1 MLHFTKYFS
10 GAALLLLACAPTY
23 AVVIQNFDTGTIAPG
38 SSSLTYAGNAGPSA
52 GCAGNTALYGEGTYA
67 VATNANS
74 CHNFW
79 SPTGPQSSPNFMA
92 VNGSNLTTQSNIY
105 SQTVSTGIV
114 AGNGYNFSAWITG
127 LYSAD
132 AAILSLRVYDG
143 VGTSGALLTTLTSFA
158 TNLAGGPLNQ
168 PATTA
173 AAWVQQSIA
182 FKALSGV
189 VTVQVFNIS
198 TNNNGNDFGLDT
210 LEVVQTSTGTPAGSA
225 TPEPASFLLAGS
237 ALIGLC
243 LARRK

>member
-1 MLHFTKYFS
+1 MLQFTKHFS

-23 AVVIQNFDTGTIAPG
+23 AVVIQNFDTGTIFPG

-52 GCAGNTALYGEGTYA
+52 GCAGNTALYGEGTFA
-67 VATNANS
+67 VAANANS

-79 SPTGPQSSPNFMA
+79 SPTGPQSSPNFMV
-92 VNGSNLTTQSNIY
+92 VNGSNVSTQANIY

-143 VGTSGALLTTLTSFA
+143 VGTGGVLLTTLSSFA

-182 FKALSGV
+182 FKALSGT
-189 VTVQVFNIS
+189 VTVQVYNIS
-198 TNNNGNDFGLDT
+198 TNSNGNDFGLDT
-210 LEVVQTSTGTPAGSA
+210 LELVQTSTGGTA
-225 TPEPASFLLAGS
+225 TPEPASFFLAGS

-243 LARRK
+243 LVRRK